1 MTFNEI
7 NNQSNTSA
15 DIFGWT
21 DSGVLFSQYE
31 NKKKAMYQAAHYEM
45 VAGAMVVKKGHE
57 INPDF
62 KIGCMCSF
70 VPFYPYS
77 CDPDD
82 IMTATE
88 CMHERFY
95 FADVQIRGHYPAFA
109 KKEWEREGTKPGD
122 AAGYK
127 RALNISD
134 AVATTVYKQNGVKYE
149 REVFA
154 SHPDNVIVMHLKSDT
169 PNGIDIS
176 LDFTSP
182 HPTAQQKG
190 TDDRLILHGQ
200 APGYVE
206 RRTFEQIEQWG
217 DQYKHLNSTMR
228 TANASSTNGCF
239 TATRSAGKV
248 CFSKPS

>member
-1 MTFNEI
+1 MFDKVVGLMKAGKYKTASDLVCKNWLGRLHQYYQPFGDLHI
-7 NNQSNTSA
+7 QNN
-15 DIFGWT
+15 
-21 DSGVLFSQYE
+21 
-31 NKKKAMYQAAHYEM
+31 
-45 VAGAMVVKKGHE
+45 
-57 INPDF
+57 
-62 KIGCMCSF
+62 
-70 VPFYPYS
+70 
-77 CDPDD
+77 
-82 IMTATE
+82 
-88 CMHERFY
+88 
-95 FADVQIRGHYPAFA
+95 
-109 KKEWEREGTKPGD
+109 KPGD

-182 HPTAQQKG
+182 HPTALQKG

-217 DQYKHLNSTMR
+217 DQYKHPELYD
-228 TANASSTNGCF
+228 ANGKRKFDKRMLYGDEIGGKGMFFEAQLKPVFPKDGKCEITDAGIHIYNTDEVYFILSMATSFNGF
-239 TATRSAGKV
+239 DKSPSRDGIDPSA
-248 CFSKPS
+248 